1 MNEIHNEA
9 ELNKF
14 RFPIDKGLSE
24 EEAELR
30 LKIALGF
37 LRSVPHE
44 NLRTFKGVVRDRTI
58 AAAFDWADSVLE
70 YMKKEI
76 TPPSSAHE
84 ASE

>member
-30 LKIALGF
+30 LKIAMGF

-44 NLRTFKGVVRDRTI
+44 NLRSFKGVVRDRTI
-58 AAAFDWADSVLE
+58 AAAFDWADAVLAFMQVE
-70 YMKKEI
+70 VNP
-76 TPPSSAHE
+76 TSSAHE
-84 ASE
+84 VSE